1 MNCIIIDDDELAN
14 AILEQLIKNN
24 PNLTLESSFSSAIQA
39 IKYLN
44 KNTVNLVFSDIKMP
58 ELTGLDFIRTLKSPP
73 KIILT
78 SSDENFAIDASKH
91 NCVVDFLVKPIKQ
104 ERFNTA
110 VQKAINNI
118 KFCIRRETR

>member
-1 MNCIIIDDDELAN
+1 MNCIIIDDDELAH

-24 PNLTLESSFSSAIQA
+24 PNLTLENSFPSATQAIQ
-39 IKYLN
+39 YLN
-44 KNTVNLVFSDIKMP
+44 KNTVSLVFSDIKMP
-58 ELTGLDFIRTLKSPP
+58 EISGLDFIRTLKNPP

-78 SSDENFAIDASKH
+78 SSDKSFAIDASKF
-91 NCVVDFLVKPIKQ
+91 NCVVDFLVKPITQ

-118 KFCIRRETR
+118 KFCIRRESE